1 MKRLSTKRMGLL
13 FVTLTIVSGVAIPLE
28 AQELRGRIVGSV
40 RDNTGGVLPGVSVT
54 LRGAALLSPQA
65 TVSGSSGSY
74 AFVSVPPGLYD
85 VVFALA
91 GFQTL
96 RRESVRVNLNVTL
109 TINAD
114 MPLAGVSESV
124 TITGETPV
132 VDIKTTTTAVNFTE
146 ELLEDIPNARNIW
159 AAMAQAPGFQM
170 NGYDVGGSHV
180 GTQTGYVT
188 YGSESQNRT
197 VLEGI
202 NVTEGVDLNAG
213 YFDYGSFEEY
223 QLGGA
228 GNQVETHGIGAF
240 HNITV
245 RSGGNELKADVYYDY
260 VGSGMVSNNVPL
272 EFEPDASGERD
283 GFFAPTGGVS
293 RGNPTDE
300 QWDLNAGLGGPVVRG
315 KAWWFFSYRKYN
327 QDQFVFGL
335 ETMAHTELV
344 NYTLK
349 GNWQVN
355 DNNQII
361 AFWNRRTKF
370 QPERGLGPT
379 RPINAAHWQSSV
391 NKPAKLEWTSLLNDA
406 TFLDVQGSW
415 WRNEFPLYPT
425 GTQSS
430 SVEGVDV
437 GRFDRDT
444 GEFADAA
451 FSYYHFRDTQKPQLT
466 GSLSYYLDDAKGSG
480 SHSLKL
486 GAEWYRERREY
497 LRFQPHNQFYYDDAG
512 VAQDVDIYNTP
523 NNNTNDANLFSLWVT
538 DSWTVNN
545 RLTFNLGL
553 RYDRYALGWPAQA
566 IEPELPGFPFESV
579 ETPATTTN
587 ILNGLGPRIGLAWD
601 VTGQGRTVAKAFF
614 GRFYSNP
621 STVFVDDA
629 NPVSTVQLR
638 YTFNDLDGDRVLTSG
653 PCGEIWCSPELGPL
667 QRTIG
672 GGGSRQVD
680 PDLLFEFGQEASV
693 SIEHELRLNLSVRAN
708 YVYKSVGNGWEEVDL
723 ERFDQY
729 TIPFLYQ
736 DAGDDNIAGTP
747 DDQEILLHDRPAG
760 IGSERLWTNPVKY
773 DGLEPYEGKVST
785 FEVALNKRFSGRW
798 MFLTSYLVTKSDDFR
813 NTTQESTNRIQAA
826 RTAILYNWERNLQEY
841 YGRQDSTFWNFKVV
855 GRYVF
860 PIEVG
865 LSTSFKLQSGYN
877 YARSIS
883 ARLPNAGTERIHA
896 SPIADNRAPNVGI
909 WDIRVDYTFFLG
921 TRGRFTIMGDVYNL
935 LNANPVVNFRAFS
948 GSRYREVISLLD
960 PRVFR
965 VGVRFEL

>member
-1 MKRLSTKRMGLL
+1 MKRLSTKRIGSL
-13 FVTLTIVSGVAIPLE
+13 FVTLTIVSAVFIE
-28 AQELRGRIVGSV
+28 AQELRGRMVGSV
-40 RDNTGGVLPGVSVT
+40 HDNTGGALPGVSVT
-54 LRGAALLSPQA
+54 LTGDALFSPQA

-85 VVFALA
+85 VVFTLA
-91 GFQTL
+91 GFRTV
-96 RRESVRVNLNVTL
+96 RREGVRVNLNVTL
-109 TINAD
+109 TLNAD
-114 MPLAGVSESV
+114 MPLAGVSESL

-146 ELLEDIPNARNIW
+146 ELLEDIPNARDIW

-188 YGSESQNRT
+188 YGAESQNRT

-245 RSGGNELKADVYYDY
+245 RSGGDELKADVYYDY
-260 VGSGMVSNNVPL
+260 VGGGMVSDNVPP
-272 EFEPDASGERD
+272 EFEPGASGERD
-283 GFFAPTGGVS
+283 GYFAPGGGVV
-293 RGNPTDE
+293 RGNPTDT
-300 QWDLNAGLGGPVVRG
+300 QWDLNAGLGGPIVRG
-315 KAWWFFSYRKYN
+315 KAWWFFSYRKYS

-335 ETMAHTELV
+335 ETTAHTELV

-349 GNWQVN
+349 GNWRVN

-406 TFLDVQGSW
+406 TFLDVQWSW

-425 GTQSS
+425 ETQSS

-444 GEFADAA
+444 GQFADAA

-466 GSLSYYLDDAKGSG
+466 GSLSYYVDDAKG

-486 GAEWYRERREY
+486 GTEWYRERREY

-512 VAQDVDIYNTP
+512 VPEDVDIYNTP
-523 NNNTNDANLFSLWVT
+523 NNNTNDAKLLSLWVT
-538 DSWTVNN
+538 DSWTIND

-553 RYDRYALGWPAQA
+553 RYDRYALGWPVQG
-566 IEPELPGFPFESV
+566 IEPELPGFPFDSV

-629 NPVSTVQLR
+629 NPVSTVRLR
-638 YTFNDLDGDRVLTSG
+638 YRFNDLDGDRVLTHG
-653 PCGEIWCSPELGPL
+653 PCGEIWCSPERGPL

-693 SIEHELRLNLSVRAN
+693 SIEHQLRPNLSVRAN

-736 DAGDDNIAGTP
+736 DAGGDNIAGTP

-773 DGLEPYEGKVST
+773 DGIEPYEGKVST
-785 FEVALNKRFSGRW
+785 FEVALNKRFSDRW

-813 NTTQESTNRIQAA
+813 NTTQESTNRIAAA
-826 RTAILYNWERNLQEY
+826 RTAILYNWERNLQEN

-860 PIEVG
+860 PNEVG

-883 ARLPNAGTERIHA
+883 ARLPNAGSERIHA
-896 SPIADNRAPNVGI
+896 TPIADNRAQNVGI

-921 TRGRFTIMGDVYNL
+921 ARTRFTVMGDVYNL